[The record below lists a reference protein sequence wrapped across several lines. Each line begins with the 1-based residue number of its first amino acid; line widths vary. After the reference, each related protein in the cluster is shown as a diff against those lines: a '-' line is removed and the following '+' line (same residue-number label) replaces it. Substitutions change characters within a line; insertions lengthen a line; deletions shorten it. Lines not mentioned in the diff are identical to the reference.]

1 MLKKVKKFH
10 HCKIGQTNFNILII
24 IPLFILLLFL
34 LLSLLLNFD
43 IQKQLVLALAIAA
56 FLIALINTN
65 ASLVMLIFSMLLSP
79 EFKVGAFGPRA
90 VAIRLD
96 DLILLVICFS
106 WLVKMAINKK
116 LGLLR
121 LSSLNA
127 PLLSF
132 ITVCIISTLL
142 NSGEGEISLARSV
155 FYIIKYFE
163 YFLLFFMVTD
173 NVHSFKDVK
182 RFAAFLFIVCIL
194 VSISTYPQILRAEK
208 TTAPFEGGFGGEP
221 NTLAGYQILLLALST
236 GILLYT
242 QSHFWQFSSIA
253 LIIFTAPSFLYTQSR
268 GGYLGFIFMYLSLIL
283 FTRRKRAV
291 LIMILIGAIFIL
303 PFVIPGIIKERINS
317 TFTEPGIDYDIFGK
331 RIHLEMSAAARIE
344 SSKEV
349 FEKWTKRPILGYGV
363 TALSLIDNQYALI
376 LGETGLIGV
385 IIFIWLL
392 RSIFSTSIKGLRLT
406 DDEWSQ
412 GLIVGF
418 LAGFIG
424 LLGHAFS
431 ASTFIIVRIME
442 PFWFT
447 AAMISILPEAG
458 IVPEVDN
465 T

>member
-1 MLKKVKKFH
+1 MLKKVKKFQLS
-10 HCKIGQTNFNILII
+10 KTGQANFNILII
-24 IPLFILLLFL
+24 IPLAIFLLFFL
-34 LLSLLLNFD
+34 FSLLFNFD

-56 FLIALINTN
+56 FLIALVNTN

-79 EFKVGAFGPRA
+79 EFSVGELGYRA

-121 LSSLNA
+121 LSALNA

-132 ITVCIISTLL
+132 IAVCIISTWL
-142 NSGEGEISLARSV
+142 NLGEGEISLARGT
-155 FYIIKYFE
+155 FYILKYFE

-173 NVHSFKDVK
+173 NVHSFKDIK
-182 RFAAFLFIVCIL
+182 RFTVFLFIVCIL
-194 VSISTYPQILRAEK
+194 VSISTYPQIVRAEK
-208 TTAPFEGGFGGEP
+208 TTAPFEGGHGGEP

-242 QSHFWQFSSIA
+242 KSSFWQFSCIA
-253 LIIFTAPSFLYTQSR
+253 LILVTAPSFLYTQSR

-283 FTRRKRAV
+283 FTRRKKAV
-291 LIMILIGAIFIL
+291 LIMILIALIFIL
-303 PFVIPGIIKERINS
+303 PFATPGIIKERLHR
-317 TFTEPGIDYDIFGK
+317 TFVDPGTDYEIFGK

-349 FEKWTKRPILGYGV
+349 FQKWTQRPILGYGV
-363 TALSLIDNQYALI
+363 TAFKLIDNQYALV
-376 LGETGLIGV
+376 LGETGFIGV

-392 RSIFSTSIKGLRLT
+392 RTLFITSIRGLQLT
-406 DDEWSQ
+406 EDDWSQ

-442 PFWFT
+442 PFWFV
-447 AAMISILPEAG
+447 AAMISLLPEAG
-458 IVPEVDN
+458 RVPEVDN